1 MEERKDGVMEEP
13 TLMQLI
19 FPEGESS
26 KSILLTREVTP
37 DVFLAFEQVIA
48 RKHINQEGQPDVF
61 RIVAASHHPKITA
74 LKLQAKIDLSTTFA
88 PGPKMGELRGLLGG
102 EVRIWTWS
110 QSGLTPEVW
119 KTFSDALNARNAALG
134 LIVPEAKEGAVAVP
148 GVAGTFTIAGG
159 FVRPIFGLSKL
170 KKDLPLL
177 LEFHEPQTPLN
188 WAVGLAMFSLT
199 NEDKVRAGDWQE
211 AKIRDLEDRVFC
223 LTERDAPR
231 RGDHRED
238 ILAEVVKLATTQ
250 NWYYTIETYQV
261 GRAWKQRATIG
272 VQTAVPELQLI
283 FLDTKTGKR
292 VFPSDPSIRAL
303 LIPLEVKGRRVK
315 KPDGK
320 DFKSLPKG
328 RWKLE
333 SIRWRW
339 VQSFNDDLS
348 LTPALVESGKRK
360 GLPKKTTTGK
370 TIRKGY
376 LIRVADNVFHALGRL
391 RSEGRGSLYA
401 CRLLIMLASNLN
413 KTESGIFADR
423 VFRMLG
429 IPEDYQSRTHEKPEE
444 LVARAVLRLKE
455 RDVRALL
462 AGSDEYPRTD
472 QNPDRRKR
480 PYYCFKRSPEYT
492 PRTGIVSKEDAL
504 AIEAEYESIP
514 PALPDLKTRADQIA
528 LPGIME
534 DVPPIPSGSSIRAA
548 REAAG
553 LTLRRFAEV
562 IGGPSFK
569 TWSMI
574 ETGQR
579 SESAGRIKPEVWKR
593 VRDFIS
599 QHGKK
604 GS

>member
-1 MEERKDGVMEEP
+1 MEERKDGITDNGS
-13 TLMQLI
+13 TL
-19 FPEGESS
+19 G
-26 KSILLTREVTP
+26 SILIEKQISPELFT
-37 DVFLAFEQVIA
+37 AFYAQVGS
-48 RKHINQEGQPDVF
+48 KHYNEEGHPDVF
-61 RIVAASHHPKITA
+61 RVFTSHPTIQDAAASTS
-74 LKLQAKIDLSTTFA
+74 LRTTFA
-88 PGPKMGELRGLLGG
+88 PGPGVGQLRCLLAG
-102 EVRIWTWS
+102 EVKILNMK
-110 QSGLTPEVW
+110 GTPEDW
-119 KTFSDALNARNAALG
+119 QTFADKLTVRNTALG
-134 LIVPEAKEGAVAVP
+134 LVVPEAKEGAAAVP
-148 GVAGTFTIAGG
+148 ILDGSFNIAGG
-159 FVRPIFGLSKL
+159 YVRPIFGLSEL

-177 LEFHEPQTPLN
+177 LEFHEPQTPFN

-199 NEDKVRAGDWQE
+199 NEDKVRSGDWQE
-211 AKIRDLEDRVFC
+211 AKIRDIEDKVYC
-223 LTERDAPR
+223 LMERDAPR
-231 RGDHRED
+231 HGQHRED
-238 ILAEVVKLATTQ
+238 ILAEVVKLHTKK
-250 NWYYTIETYQV
+250 NWYYEIETVQV
-261 GRAWKQRATIG
+261 GRAWTKRATVGSQYAI
-272 VQTAVPELQLI
+272 PEIQFI

-292 VFPSDPSIRAL
+292 TFPSDPAVRQL
-303 LIPLEVKGRRVK
+303 LIPLEVKGRRTV

-320 DFKSLPKG
+320 DILFLPKG
-328 RWKLE
+328 RWELE

-348 LTPALVESGKRK
+348 LTPALVESGRRK
-360 GLPKKTTTGK
+360 GLSMKTTTGK

-376 LIRVADNVFHALGRL
+376 LIKVAGNVFHALGRL

-413 KTESGIFADR
+413 KTESGIKADR

-472 QNPDRRKR
+472 PNPDRRKG

-504 AIEAEYESIP
+504 GIEAEYEVAP
-514 PALPDLKTRADQIA
+514 EPLALPDLKTRADQVA

-534 DVPPIPSGSSIRAA
+534 DAPPIPSGSSIRAA